1 MSQQQVL
8 PHTVQER
15 RGAGAG
21 VPVSDCLLS
30 PALTSSLI
38 AGFHLPSWSGRE
50 LKVTQYTTVWAC
62 IQRIKQVL
70 RLQTFTDWMLATRF
84 LSRCRR
90 QVIRRLSW
98 VHMCSIHVQHN
109 MFHVWCS
116 IVTCMHCSSNAF
128 KQGEFAGSILE
139 ISGVE
144 TKPPR
149 DIKVQLLA
157 MKFANRCEPMADVV
171 FWEASPTTKPRPKHT
186 SHQIQQFGL
195 CQRQSKMTQKTTK
208 RKLCMCEM

>member
-30 PALTSSLI
+30 SALTSSLI

-50 LKVTQYTTVWAC
+50 LKVSQFTSVWAC

-90 QVIRRLSW
+90 QVIRRSSW
-98 VHMCSIHVQHN
+98 VHMCSIHVQH
-109 MFHVWCS
+109 VSCL
-116 IVTCMHCSSNAF
+116 VYRDMHALLFECVY
-128 KQGEFAGSILE
+128 QGEFAGSILE

-157 MKFANRCEPMADVV
+157 MKL
-171 FWEASPTTKPRPKHT
+171 T
-186 SHQIQQFGL
+186 
-195 CQRQSKMTQKTTK
+195 
-208 RKLCMCEM
+208 